1 MPEEDLQ
8 KQHILVAFAS
18 IFALISIG
26 TLCYEVLEDW
36 SFIQSFYFSVVTLAT
51 VGYGDL
57 HPTNDISRLFTAF
70 YVLIGVSIAVSSL
83 TIIATDRINQAA
95 YRVKKLNKFIRKEK
109 DSYAE
114 SDE

>member
-1 MPEEDLQ
+1 MAEEDLQ
-8 KQHILVAFAS
+8 KHHILVAFAS

-57 HPTNDISRLFTAF
+57 HPTNDTSRIFTAF
-70 YVLIGVSIAVSSL
+70 YVLIGVSITFSSL

-95 YRVKKLNKFIRKEK
+95 NRFKKLNELIRKEK
-109 DSYAE
+109 DSPLD

>member
-1 MPEEDLQ
+1 MSEEDLQ
-8 KQHILVAFAS
+8 KHHILVAFAS

-57 HPTNDISRLFTAF
+57 HPTNDISRIFTSF
-70 YVLIGVSIAVSSL
+70 YVLIGVGVTLSSL

-95 YRVKKLNKFIRKEK
+95 YRFKKINKLIKKEK
-109 DSYAE
+109 GSSAE
-114 SDE
+114 SNK